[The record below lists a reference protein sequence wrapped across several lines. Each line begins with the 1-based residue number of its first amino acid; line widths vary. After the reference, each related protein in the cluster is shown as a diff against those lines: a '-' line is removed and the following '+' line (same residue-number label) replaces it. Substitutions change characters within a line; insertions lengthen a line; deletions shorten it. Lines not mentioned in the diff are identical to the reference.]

1 MEFASRTISPEPDI
15 SLYARPGWPFAGELE
30 SCDGHGVVVRVN
42 LRLPDASSSGT
53 SGRAEVPGDNSI
65 DVPATPTLPNANLR
79 YQEALDWRKWTSSFR
94 VPLFNLKLSAQF

>member
-65 DVPATPTLPNANLR
+65 DVPATPTLTFAT
-79 YQEALDWRKWTSSFR
+79 K
-94 VPLFNLKLSAQF
+94 KLSTGASGQAASESLFST